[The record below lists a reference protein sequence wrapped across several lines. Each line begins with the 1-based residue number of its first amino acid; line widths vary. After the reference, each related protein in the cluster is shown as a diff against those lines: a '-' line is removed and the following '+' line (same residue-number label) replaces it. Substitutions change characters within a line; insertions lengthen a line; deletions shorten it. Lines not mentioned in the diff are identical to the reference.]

1 MTWQMIKNVVNNPC
15 IKKTT
20 KSIFVNNIE
29 CTDDYL
35 IAEAFGKCFSEIA
48 GSLEAEIPQTSFDLL
63 SLKPIKSDHFF

>member
-1 MTWQMIKNVVNNPC
+1 MTWQTMKIVINNHC
-15 IKKTT
+15 TEKIIR
-20 KSIFVNNIE
+20 SNFVNNIE